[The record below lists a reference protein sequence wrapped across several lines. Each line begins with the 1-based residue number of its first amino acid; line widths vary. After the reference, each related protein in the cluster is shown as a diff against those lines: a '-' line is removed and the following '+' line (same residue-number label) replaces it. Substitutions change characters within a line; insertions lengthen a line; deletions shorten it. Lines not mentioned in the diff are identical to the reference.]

1 MLQKER
7 KPIYDKIA
15 LKTQSSIT
23 GCMVYGLQKI
33 FALDL
38 RGITIARLFIVVM
51 AAATMSG
58 GGKTIIEFRNITYTA

>member
-1 MLQKER
+1 
-7 KPIYDKIA
+7 
-15 LKTQSSIT
+15 
-23 GCMVYGLQKI
+23 MVYGLQKI

-51 AAATMSG
+51 ASATMSG